1 MCSDVI
7 HYGESTHEFQE
18 IIHNDQHTI
27 AHMKDSL
34 YSRIEERIDSFP
46 SLPSTVAEVMNVVNN
61 PESSAK
67 DLTQAI
73 LPDQSMCVAI
83 LKIANSV
90 LYGRPKEV
98 SSLESAI
105 TVLGFDE
112 IQNIVLSKS
121 VLNSFGTVFKRNDAT
136 INNFWDHSFTC
147 ALAARIIAEHFSIAS
162 PGRFFIG
169 GLIHDIGKLALLLT
183 LPAEYDAEKW
193 LNGFSSEEKRK
204 EEHGLFTINHEEVGA
219 RLLKKWD
226 FPENLV
232 NGLSYHHNPGAS
244 PGSHGFPIIIQ
255 LADALSFIC
264 CNYAKENIGDLEE
277 TVVKLIPDIGILWNT
292 HKLPWE
298 NLRLEMWFNWVNI
311 EREHGSSILS
321 ILTY

>member
-1 MCSDVI
+1 MSDSI
-7 HYGESTHEFQE
+7 
-18 IIHNDQHTI
+18 
-27 AHMKDSL
+27 

-121 VLNSFGTVFKRNDAT
+121 VLNSFGTVFKRNDGT

-147 ALAARIIAEHFSIAS
+147 ALAARIIAEHFSITS

-183 LPAEYDAEKW
+183 LPAEYDVERW
-193 LNGFSSEEKRK
+193 LRGFSDEEKL
-204 EEHGLFTINHEEVGA
+204 EEELKLLSITHEEVGA

-232 NGLSYHHNPGAS
+232 YGLQFHHHPGNS
-244 PGSHGFPIIIQ
+244 PGSNGFPIIIQ

-264 CNYAKENIGDLEE
+264 CNYAQEDIGDLETTVKQLLPGIE
-277 TVVKLIPDIGILWNT
+277 TLWNT
-292 HKLPWE
+292 YKLPWE
-298 NLRLEMWFNWVNI
+298 NMRLEMWYNWVNI

>member
-1 MCSDVI
+1 
-7 HYGESTHEFQE
+7 
-18 IIHNDQHTI
+18 
-27 AHMKDSL
+27 
-34 YSRIEERIDSFP
+34 
-46 SLPSTVAEVMNVVNN
+46 
-61 PESSAK
+61 
-67 DLTQAI
+67 
-73 LPDQSMCVAI
+73 MCVAI

-121 VLNSFGTVFKRNDAT
+121 VLNSFGTVFKRNDQT
-136 INNFWDHSFTC
+136 IKKFWDHSFTC
-147 ALAARIIAEHFSIAS
+147 ALAGRIIAEHFSISS

-183 LPAEYDAEKW
+183 LPEDYAAEKW
-193 LNGFSSEEKRK
+193 LDGFSELEKLEEEKS
-204 EEHGLFTINHEEVGA
+204 LFTITHEEVGA
-219 RLLKKWD
+219 QLLKKWD
-226 FPENLV
+226 FPEHLV
-232 NGLSYHHNPGAS
+232 YGLQFHHHPASS

-255 LADALSFIC
+255 LADALSYIC
-264 CNYAKENIGDLEE
+264 CNYDKEEIYNVENTIREL
-277 TVVKLIPDIGILWNT
+277 VPGIAEVWNT
-292 HKLPWE
+292 YKLPWE
-298 NLRLEMWFNWVNI
+298 NVRLEMWYNWVNI